1 MDLEQKVMKEYDGS
15 QSLGYLT
22 LQGWWTPVES
32 LDLNTA
38 VPQS

>member
-1 MDLEQKVMKEYDGS
+1 MYLEQKVMKGYDGS
-15 QSLGYLT
+15 QALGYLT
-22 LQGWWTPVES
+22 LQGWWTSVES